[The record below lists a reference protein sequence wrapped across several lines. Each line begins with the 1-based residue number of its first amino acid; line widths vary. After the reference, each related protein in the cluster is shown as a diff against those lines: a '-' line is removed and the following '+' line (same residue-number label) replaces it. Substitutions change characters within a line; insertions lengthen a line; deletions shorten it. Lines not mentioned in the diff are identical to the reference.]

1 MSEMNYHVHSKATLI
16 KSGVFATA
24 LAILVY
30 VAIILPAEFNK
41 DPTGIGKLL
50 GLTVLSEPAPVV
62 NDNEIKQ
69 QTGAGFQSN
78 EVEVIVPAGRGVEYK
93 FQLSKYENLTYEW
106 ITNGESL
113 YFDFHG
119 EPDGDTSGY
128 FESYTIATA
137 NEMKGSMTVPFDG
150 SHGWY
155 WKNTSDQPVKVLLKT
170 QGNYQI
176 LGLKQ

>member
-16 KSGVFATA
+16 KSGIFATV
-24 LAILVY
+24 LAVGVY

-41 DPTGIGKLL
+41 DPTGIGVLL
-50 GLTVLSEPAPVV
+50 GLNVLSEPAPVV
-62 NDNEIKQ
+62 NDIKIEQ
-69 QTGAGFQSN
+69 QTSAEFKSN
-78 EVEVIVPAGRGVEYK
+78 EVEVVVPAGRGVEYK

-106 ITNGESL
+106 ITNGEAL
-113 YFDFHG
+113 FFDFHG
-119 EPDGDTSGY
+119 EPAGDTTGY
-128 FESYTIATA
+128 FESYAITTA

-155 WKNTSDQPVKVLLKT
+155 WKNSSDKPVKILLKT